1 MWFFACCIHQARID
15 TGCKAEDGSCYSN
28 LIVDVSFDKTLVLI
42 GNDTVIQMKTTMRN
56 LGEPSFNTSFLVHYP
71 EEVLF
76 NSFKPSAISE
86 QVNCAQ
92 FNNTAIYCM
101 LSDPFYQ
108 RMIVEL
114 DFLFEVFR
122 NSFEKNTGF
131 VSLPALKI
139 GVTAVTDNDTNPAD
153 NTISRNVSL
162 AAYTRVTLQV

>member
-1 MWFFACCIHQARID
+1 MFFFACCIHQARID

-28 LIVDVSFDKTLVLI
+28 LIVDVSFDKNLVLI

-56 LGEPSFNTSFLVHYP
+56 LGEPSFNTSFLVHHP

-76 NSFKPSAISE
+76 NSFKPSAVSE

-108 RMIVEL
+108 RMVVEL

-131 VSLPALKI
+131 VSLPALEI